1 MTDIILIHVGDFKE
15 DYFRRAQ
22 AEYEKR
28 LGGFCRF
35 RCVCI
40 KEEREGDSAAEN
52 EKALRREGERIFA
65 AIPDGAY
72 VFALCVEGE
81 QMSSEAFAAGLEGL
95 SMSVSRIV
103 FIIGSSRG
111 LSAEV
116 KNRADKRRSFSK
128 MTLPHRLMRI
138 VLTEQIYRAFMINAG
153 REYHK

>member
-1 MTDIILIHVGDFKE
+1 MLSVFVVCVGTLKE
-15 DYFRRAQ
+15 SYLKDAVH
-22 AEYEKR
+22 EYAKR
-28 LGGFCRF
+28 LCRF
-35 RCVCI
+35 CKIQVVEVAESTPE
-40 KEEREGDSAAEN
+40 KEKDDLLKQCRGY
-52 EKALRREGERIFA
+52 KI
-65 AIPDGAY
+65 
-72 VFALCVEGE
+72 ALCVEGE

-116 KNRADKRRSFSK
+116 KNRADKRLSFSQ